1 MQQLTEIALAYSQ
14 PGWVYRLSLD
24 SGLHSRLMH
33 LVECVA
39 KAFEKMGC
47 NQIQSVALLNT
58 HKAIV
63 STLKGIHGGGNWA
76 QGLTALRENPQALE
90 SLAACLRASS
100 SVIKRESFLN
110 VSIPWGLQMIDS
122 ADVRDEECRAV
133 FLEYCSA
140 SAGLSAA
147 DFEQYFHDC
156 IENDQKVDMKDIA
169 SKSSKLFVRMDKD
182 FDGFL
187 SLQEFSLVY
196 CEKKVSAA
204 KSLLRLLCGLSME
217 NKIKKTFDLFAA
229 YGSGVPKMAKTEK
242 SALDS
247 ARFTKLCRDSN
258 IVSKTKTAEA
268 LDVAFTKCVPKM
280 SKKMDFDHFL
290 AALPRISVC
299 SGLAMTEICK
309 RIAMCSGP
317 TSRCTKAPFVK
328 LHDDKTLFT
337 GIYARGGPDVGP
349 VTVDMKAFVGR
360 AKTQATRS
368 LGMENLTLTLPE
380 SPKMAT
386 TSRITSS
393 PGPKT
398 PGRGVSLEA
407 CEARKLKE
415 AEEEA
420 LKVKA
425 GRKALPKTAFGRKA
439 RLPRDPRY
447 KFEVHQGSF
456 SANHL
461 PVSGYSATISD

>member
-1 MQQLTEIALAYSQ
+1 MRQLTDIAWAYSQ

-24 SGLHSRLMH
+24 SKLHSHLVH
-33 LVECVA
+33 LVESIA
-39 KAFEKMGC
+39 TAFERMGC
-47 NQIQSVALLNT
+47 SKSQSIVLLNT

-63 STLKGIHGGGNWA
+63 STLKGMHKSGNWA
-76 QGLTALRENPQALE
+76 HGLTALRDNPQALE
-90 SLAACLRASS
+90 SVAAYLKTSP
-100 SVIKRESFLN
+100 SVIRRESILN
-110 VSIPWGLQMIDS
+110 VSIPWGLQMIECPD
-122 ADVRDEECRAV
+122 AREEECRAV
-133 FLEYCSA
+133 FHEYCTA
-140 SAGLSAA
+140 SPGLSAA

-156 IENDQKVDMKDIA
+156 IDSDKEIDIEDIA
-169 SKSSKLFVRMDKD
+169 TKSSKLFVRMDKD

-187 SLQEFSLVY
+187 SLQEFSQVY

-217 NKIKKTFDLFAA
+217 KKLKKTFELFAA
-229 YGSGVPKMAKTEK
+229 YGCGIPKVTKTEK

-258 IVSKTKTAEA
+258 IVSKMKTAEA
-268 LDVAFTKCVPKM
+268 LDIAFTKCVPKM

-299 SGLAMTEICK
+299 SGLAMTEVCK
-309 RIAMCSGP
+309 RIAMCTGP
-317 TSRCTKAPFVK
+317 TSRCTKASFVK

-360 AKTQATRS
+360 AKAQAS
-368 LGMENLTLTLPE
+368 KPVAELTLTLPE

-386 TSRITSS
+386 TSRINNS

-398 PGRGVSLEA
+398 PGRGASLEA
-407 CEARKLKE
+407 CEARKLRE

-420 LKVKA
+420 LKASQGKVS
-425 GRKALPKTAFGRKA
+425 GLNPLPKTAFGRT
-439 RLPRDPRY
+439 
-447 KFEVHQGSF
+447 
-456 SANHL
+456 ANKKVPILMRH
-461 PVSGYSATISD
+461 IN